1 MAFKSEQE
9 LEAYAEWAKGEL
21 RGMAE
26 HVRSSDLFHEEVMG
40 HAVWTLPHQVFI
52 GKAWPQ
58 TNRNQAYW
66 SISGPQLPTDH
77 IDGGLAESA
86 REAARHFSMKWQLQ
100 SGRLGALDQPAGEQP
115 EDDVDWKKISATLQA
130 QAMFEALRNGDEN
143 ALAWLRENMSRYEAG
158 QPAGAAWPRT
168 AEVYRPRSL
177 HASAPASAGG

>member
-66 SISGPQLPTDH
+66 VISGPQLPTDH

-130 QAMFEALRNGDEN
+130 QAEALYGLVENEELWQPTQGPLVDPGEDDE
-143 ALAWLRENMSRYEAG
+143 
-158 QPAGAAWPRT
+158 T
-168 AEVYRPRSL
+168 ATRSV
-177 HASAPASAGG
+177 

>member
-9 LEAYAEWAKGEL
+9 LEAYAEWAKDEL

-58 TNRNQAYW
+58 SNRNQAYW
-66 SISGPQLPTDH
+66 IISGPQLPTDH
-77 IDGGLAESA
+77 IDAGLAESA

-100 SGRLGALDQPAGEQP
+100 SGRLGALDEPAGEQP

-130 QAMFEALRNGDEN
+130 QAEALYGLVEKDE
-143 ALAWLRENMSRYEAG
+143 LW
-158 QPAGAAWPRT
+158 QPTQGPLVDPGEDDDET
-168 AEVYRPRSL
+168 ATRSV
-177 HASAPASAGG
+177 